1 MDQKIYE
8 VLCLIDIMRSRI
20 DVDQSDIERFNE
32 WIQERSK
39 FGKGTGKGIVIK
51 SSWNDKFKYLIDRAI
66 DAETKIGKA
75 EEEKIFHANAAR
87 DASRIKN
94 EYDAKLQQL
103 IEHTAKLQDTEKNR
117 ELPPGI

>member
-1 MDQKIYE
+1 MKREKYNLTIPS
-8 VLCLIDIMRSRI
+8 V
-20 DVDQSDIERFNE
+20 DIERFE
-32 WIQERSK
+32 AWLKQRTDE
-39 FGKGTGKGIVIK
+39 GKITGKEGVTV
-51 SSWNDKFKYLIDRAI
+51 SSTWPVKFKYMVDRVI
-66 DAETKIGKA
+66 DAERKIGKA

-87 DASRIKN
+87 DASRIKS